1 MERTFE
7 IATRI
12 SGNTKGYVMDENGVT
27 VWKMKG
33 NKRSTENSIMATIKR
48 ICNMSGIKIEDV
60 ISFKETTK

>member
-7 IATRI
+7 VVIRI
-12 SGNTKGYVMDENGVT
+12 SGNTKDYVVDENGIT

-33 NKRSTENSIMATIKR
+33 NKRSSENSIMATIKR
-48 ICNMSGIKIEDV
+48 VCNMTGTKVEEV